1 MSTTRAE
8 LHDLVERL
16 PDAEILA
23 ARRFLEFLSE
33 ESVGPVFAESIRTE
47 IAQTSARETI
57 VCRSCE
63 DMSAKPLGNE

>member
-1 MSTTRAE
+1 MSTTRAD

-33 ESVGPVFAESIRTE
+33 ESVGPEFAESIRTG
-47 IAQTSARETI
+47 IAQANAGETI
-57 VCRSCE
+57 VCGSYE
-63 DMSAKPLGNE
+63 DMTEKLLGGK